1 MGTVEHYLRHSYVLL
16 DFSIYSLWS
25 LFINVQLGWG
35 GDLSSYKHNIKHK
48 TNMGQ
53 PHYKQRPRESKTI
66 SQPSTQLPPHQQS

>member
-1 MGTVEHYLRHSYVLL
+1 M
-16 DFSIYSLWS
+16 YSLG
-25 LFINVQLGWG
+25 VWG
-35 GDLSSYKHNIKHK
+35 RDLSSYKHNIKHK

>member
-1 MGTVEHYLRHSYVLL
+1 M
-16 DFSIYSLWS
+16 YSLG
-25 LFINVQLGWG
+25 VCG